1 MNSIKVPRTL
11 KRIVSIICAITML
24 FSFVTTVSAATYDPD
39 EVVSYAK
46 SLVGNSYASGYCLRF
61 VKECFSNT
69 YGFTSSACCAYTYSK
84 TYKDSTS
91 MSNIPIGADVF
102 FKGSGTTCSSCGNK
116 AGHIG
121 IYIGDGYCVHAMNGK
136 VQKTKVSTIDGYSN
150 LDYIGWGWHGNK
162 SFVSKPSAPKISS
175 VSATGDTEITI
186 KWNSVSGAD
195 KYILQGRKAGDSY
208 ETISEL
214 TGTSYTHKSLD
225 GGSLYWYRV
234 QAKNDSGK
242 SDYSSASAAYTKPAT
257 PTSSVSN
264 STISSIKV
272 NWSSSGGSTNYEL
285 LARKC
290 GEDDY
295 TTIAENI
302 EGYTYTHTG
311 LEAGTQYYYKVKA
324 HNKEHTSIVSGRS
337 DAGSGFTKL
346 KAPTVTA
353 KTAKTVS
360 LDWSR
365 GSLSGDY
372 TYTYC
377 VRRKLSSA
385 SDYTN
390 IAVISNSSYTDSGLK
405 PSTTYNYY
413 IDVLRNGSY
422 IVHSE
427 VVTVTTN
434 AQLAES
440 VSVSPK
446 TLTLTEGD
454 TYTLTAAVLPSDT
467 NDKTVSWSSSNTNI
481 VTVSSN
487 GTITA
492 KAEGSANITAKTSN
506 RLTAVC
512 AVTVE
517 SLQDN
522 CSHSYGAW
530 TITTQATCTDVGYK
544 YRTCSNCNKTESE
557 NIPAVGHNYSEEW
570 TVTKEA
576 TCSEYGERKHL
587 CTVCGEPENDTVESI
602 DMVEHTCGEE
612 WTIETESTCSET
624 GLKYKTCS
632 ICNEKCDVEEIPTIA
647 HEYSDSWTVEQEATC
662 QHEKVEYHS
671 CVNCGEKEYH
681 YEEKVEHNY
690 VATDVK
696 DSTYTEEGYATYV
709 CSYCEDSYTDI
720 IPVLTN
726 EPEIIVK
733 SVKARAGQTI
743 DIIIGI
749 TNNPGL
755 ASAKLKVIYDTNVL
769 TLKNVTDA
777 GVLGSTSHS
786 PSLTSP
792 YVLYWNNGS
801 ATEDFTFNGTI
812 ATLTFEISDTAAK
825 GYYPITLDFTEEDI
839 FNVNMDVVTIYAVSG
854 EIEITDVVYGDLDG
868 DGKVNVKDNMYL
880 SRYIAEWPGYT
891 DDTVYADAADLNND
905 AKVNVKDDMILARH
919 IAEWPGYDV
928 LPYTE

>member
-1 MNSIKVPRTL
+1 MNIIKISKVF
-11 KRIVSIICAITML
+11 KRIIAIVCTITML
-24 FSFVTTVSAATYDPD
+24 FSFVTTVNAATYDPD
-39 EVVSYAK
+39 EVVAYAK
-46 SLVGNSYASGYCLRF
+46 SVVGNSYANGYCLRF
-61 VKECFSNT
+61 VKECFSKT

-102 FKGSGTTCSSCGNK
+102 FKGSGTTCSTCGNK

-162 SFVSKPSAPKISS
+162 SFISKPATPKISS
-175 VSATGDTEITI
+175 VSATADTEITI
-186 KWNSVSGAD
+186 KWNSVSGAT

-208 ETISEL
+208 ETITEL
-214 TGTSYTHKSLD
+214 TGASYTHKNLD
-225 GGSLYWYRV
+225 GGNLYWYRV

-242 SDYSSASAAYTKPAT
+242 SDYSSASAAYTKPST
-257 PTSSVSN
+257 PTTSIVGTN
-264 STISSIKV
+264 SIKV

-285 LARKC
+285 LARKA
-290 GEDDY
+290 GQDDY
-295 TTIAENI
+295 ATIAENI

-337 DAGSGFTKL
+337 DAGTGFTKL
-346 KAPTVTA
+346 KTPIATA

-365 GSLSGDY
+365 GTLNGDY
-372 TYTYC
+372 TYTYR
-377 VRRKLSSA
+377 VRRKLSTDSTYA
-385 SDYTN
+385 N
-390 IAVISNSSYTDSGLK
+390 VAVISSSSYTDSGLK

-427 VVTVTTN
+427 VLTVTTN

-440 VSVSPK
+440 IAVSPK
-446 TLTLTEGD
+446 NVTLTEGD
-454 TYTLTAAVLPSDT
+454 SYTLTATVLPSDT
-467 NDKTVSWSSSNTNI
+467 NNKSVTWTSNNTSVATVSG
-481 VTVSSN
+481 N

-492 KAEGSANITAKTSN
+492 KTKGTTYITAKTSN
-506 RLTAVC
+506 GLTAVC
-512 AVTVE
+512 AVTIE

-522 CSHSYGAW
+522 CSHSYGPW
-530 TITTQATCTDVGYK
+530 TITTQSTCINVGYK
-544 YRTCSNCNKTESE
+544 YRRCDICDKAEGE
-557 NIPAVGHNYSEEW
+557 NIPATGHDFSDEW

-576 TCSEYGERKHL
+576 NCTEYGERKHL
-587 CTVCGEPENDTVESI
+587 CTVCEEPDSSTVESV
-602 DMVEHTCGEE
+602 DMIAHTCGEE
-612 WTIETESTCSET
+612 WTFETEPTCSKT
-624 GLKYKTCS
+624 GLKFKTCS
-632 ICNEKCDVEEIPTIA
+632 VCNEKCETQEIPAIA
-647 HEYSDSWTVEQEATC
+647 HKYDDSWIIEQEATC
-662 QHEKVEYHS
+662 QHEKVEYRS
-671 CVNCGEKEYH
+671 CTICGEKEYH
-681 YEEKVEHNY
+681 YEDKVEHDY

-696 DSTYTEEGYATYV
+696 DSTYTEEGYATYT
-709 CSYCEDSYTDI
+709 CSYCDDSYTDI

-726 EPEIIVK
+726 EAEIIVK

-743 DIIIGI
+743 DITVGI
-749 TNNPGL
+749 TNNPGI
-755 ASAKLKVIYDTNVL
+755 ASAKLKINFDTNIL

-812 ATLTFEISDTAAK
+812 ATLTFEISESAEK
-825 GYYPITLDFTEEDI
+825 GCYPITIDFSEDDI
-839 FNVNMDVVTIYAVSG
+839 FNVNMDAVQIYESDG
-854 EIEITDVVYGDLDG
+854 EIEITDVILADLNG
-868 DGKVNVKDNMYL
+868 DGKVNVKDNMFL
-880 SRYIAEWPGYT
+880 SRYIAEWPDYT
-891 DDTVYADAADLNND
+891 ADTVCIDAADLNND
-905 AKVNVKDDMILARH
+905 STVNVKDDMILARY
-919 IAEWPGYDV
+919 IAEWPGYDT